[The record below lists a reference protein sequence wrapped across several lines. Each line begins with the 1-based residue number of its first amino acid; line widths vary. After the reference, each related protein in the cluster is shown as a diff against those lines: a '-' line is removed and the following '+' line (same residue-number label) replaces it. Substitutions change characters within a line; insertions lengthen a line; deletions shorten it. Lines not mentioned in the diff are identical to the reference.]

1 MIKRL
6 FTQQE
11 TLVAL
16 TLIGLCVIIGLINP
30 VFWTAGNW
38 FDLARSATVTGLFAI
53 GVLIVLISGGVDVS
67 FTAIAVFAM
76 YTTTVI
82 LRGVGYT
89 GGMALFFL
97 LSGLIGVALGLI
109 NAFFIAK
116 FRLPT
121 LIVTLGTQSLFRGF
135 LLFVIG
141 SKIIRDIPPGMADYS
156 KAFLFTVTDER
167 GVTVGLHSAVLW
179 LVVAAVVATILLRYT
194 MLGRSI
200 YALGGS
206 REAAERAGFNII
218 RTQVFIYAFVG
229 LLAGIAG
236 MIYGGLNRQANSQD
250 IVGQELDVIA
260 ATVLGGASIL
270 GGRGTVIGT
279 LLGVLLVEVMSNSLI
294 LVGIPSIWQRV
305 VIGAIIIIG
314 TAVPVLRTLR
324 SRQQRVNV
332 EVESAEGSRS
342 FVEKSA

>member
-1 MIKRL
+1 MSKKVL
-6 FTQQE
+6 SKQE
-11 TLVAL
+11 TMVGV
-16 TLIGLCVIIGLINP
+16 TLLGLCLVIGAINP
-30 VFWTAGNW
+30 VFWTPGNW
-38 FDLARSATVTGLFAI
+38 FDLARSATVTGIFAI
-53 GVLIVLISGGVDVS
+53 GVLIVLVSGGIDVS
-67 FTAIAVFAM
+67 FTAIAVFSM

-82 LRGVGYT
+82 MNQIGFQ
-89 GGMALFFL
+89 GGMPAFFL
-97 LSGLIGVALGLI
+97 MSATIGTTLGLI
-109 NAFFIAK
+109 NAFFIAR

-141 SKIIRDIPPGMADYS
+141 SKIIRDLPPGMAQYS
-156 KAFLFTVTDER
+156 GAFLFTVTDTR
-167 GVTVGLHSAVLW
+167 NITVGLHSAVLW
-179 LVVAAVVATILLRYT
+179 LLFVAIIAQLLLHHT

-206 REAAERAGFNII
+206 REAAERAGFNIA

-260 ATVLGGASIL
+260 ATVLGGASIA
-270 GGRGTVIGT
+270 GGRGSVIGT
-279 LLGVLLVEVMSNSLI
+279 LLGVMLVTVMSNSLI

-305 VIGAIIIIG
+305 AIGAIILLG
-314 TAVPVLRTLR
+314 TAIPTIRA
-324 SRQQRVNV
+324 QRAARYTNV
-332 EVESAEGSRS
+332 ESEPALV
-342 FVEKSA
+342 K